1 MINLNLFDLTGDGI
15 FNGKELL
22 IYSLIYLVL
31 CTIYMG
37 MKNDN
42 ENVYNVYD
50 ELELARITGV
60 LEEET

>member
-1 MINLNLFDLTGDGI
+1 MIDLNLFDLTGDGI

-31 CTIYMG
+31 CIIYMG

-42 ENVYNVYD
+42 ENVYNVHD